1 MYRGERKGNRMT
13 VMQVYLTINDSQ
25 RVVILELDK
34 VLYEGQFY
42 LIPSK
47 FLHNVVQKMY
57 IDIQKEA
64 IVLCI

>member
-1 MYRGERKGNRMT
+1 MT
-13 VMQVYLTINDSQ
+13 VVQVYLITVDSQ

-34 VLYEGQFY
+34 VLYEGYFY
-42 LIPSK
+42 NIPSK
-47 FLHNVVQKMY
+47 FLDKVVQKMY

>member
-1 MYRGERKGNRMT
+1 MRVEE
-13 VMQVYLTINDSQ
+13 VYLKTVDSQ

-47 FLHNVVQKMY
+47 FLRNVVQKMY

>member
-1 MYRGERKGNRMT
+1 MT
-13 VMQVYLTINDSQ
+13 VMQVYLTTKDSQ
-25 RVVILELDK
+25 RIVILELDK
-34 VLYEGQFY
+34 VLYEGKFY
-42 LIPSK
+42 LIPAN